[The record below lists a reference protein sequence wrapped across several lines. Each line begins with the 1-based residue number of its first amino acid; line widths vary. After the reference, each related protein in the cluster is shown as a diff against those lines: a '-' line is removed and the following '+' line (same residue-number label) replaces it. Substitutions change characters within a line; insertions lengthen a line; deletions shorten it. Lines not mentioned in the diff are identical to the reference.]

1 MAIVPVQQVASLGRH
16 GGSMANDAADGK
28 PRPPVGQTG
37 SQPGSRAQARHVYGP
52 RALASLLPPI
62 VRPAF
67 KARSPAAA
75 QVMADWPALV
85 GPQLAAMAAPRRMSG
100 GTLTLAANGPAAL
113 ELQHLLPQLIARI
126 NGALGCRLVE
136 RVRFVQHDPAAGVA
150 ALPPRAADPAPVA
163 VALPDGP
170 LHDALARLG
179 GRIAARSPT

>member
-1 MAIVPVQQVASLGRH
+1 
-16 GGSMANDAADGK
+16 MANDASGDK
-28 PRPPVGQTG
+28 PC
-37 SQPGSRAQARHVYGP
+37 QPAAQSAVQAAGRRAWGP
-52 RALASLLPPI
+52 RSLASLLPPI

-85 GPQLAAMAAPRRMSG
+85 GPTLAAMAVPRRFSG

-126 NGALGCRLVE
+126 NGALGCALVE
-136 RVRFVQHDPAAGVA
+136 RVRFVQQDPAPGAVGDLA
-150 ALPPRAADPAPVA
+150 PRCPEPAPVA
-163 VALPDGP
+163 VALPDGA

-179 GRIAARSPT
+179 GHIAVRTRAPQATE